1 MKREGD
7 QRRLQVSAIPRG
19 VWVLGFVSMLMD
31 ISSEMIHG
39 LLPVFMVSS
48 LGASAL
54 VVGLVEGVAEATALI
69 VKVFSGTLSDY
80 IGRRKGLVVFGYGLG
95 AVSKPFFPMAATV
108 HAVLAARLMDRIG
121 KGIRGAPRDALIA
134 DLTPEKVRGAA
145 YGLRQSLD
153 SIGAFVGPL
162 LAVAFMVWLANDIK
176 AVLWVA
182 VVPAFIA
189 VALLAFAVRE
199 PEAAAKDSGARSRL
213 TLADATHLSRRYWF
227 IVALGGVFTL
237 ARFSEAFLVLR
248 AKDVGLTLSLI
259 PVIMV
264 VMNVVYAA
272 VAYPAGVLADRLPPR
287 TLLVIGLGVLIAADG
302 VLAVATSP
310 AWAFVGAGLWGLHM
324 AFTQG
329 LLTKLVADAAPE
341 TLRGTAFGLFNLVS
355 GGAVLLAS
363 VIAGG
368 LWSAFGATA
377 TFSAGAGFA
386 ALAAAGL
393 LLYRPGPQADEHGVN
408 T

>member
-1 MKREGD
+1 
-7 QRRLQVSAIPRG
+7 
-19 VWVLGFVSMLMD
+19 MD
-31 ISSEMIHG
+31 ISSELVHS
-39 LLPVFMVSS
+39 LLPVFMVSV
-48 LGASAL
+48 LGASMAAIG
-54 VVGLVEGVAEATALI
+54 VIEGIAEAAAAFT
-69 VKVFSGTLSDY
+69 KVFSGAISDY
-80 IGRRKGLVVFGYGLG
+80 FRKRKLLVVIGYGLS
-95 AVSKPFFPMAATV
+95 AITKLVFPLATAIQWV
-108 HAVLAARLMDRIG
+108 FAARLADRIG
-121 KGIRGAPRDALIA
+121 KGIRGAPRDALVA
-134 DLTPEKVRGAA
+134 DLVPKEQRGAA

-162 LAVAFMVWLANDIK
+162 LAVAFMIWMANDIK

-213 TLADATHLSRRYWF
+213 TLADAKHLSRRYWF

-248 AKDVGLTLSLI
+248 AKDVGLTLGLI

-341 TLRGTAFGLFNLVS
+341 ALRGTAFGLFNLVS

-368 LWSAFGATA
+368 LWSAFGPTA
-377 TFSAGAGFA
+377 TFIAGAGFA
-386 ALAAAGL
+386 ALAAVGL
-393 LLYRPGPQADEHGVN
+393 LLYRPRPQADEHGVN